1 MAILK
6 QGILGGISGRV
17 GNVVGSS
24 WKGIPVLKTRPL
36 SVANPRTN
44 AQVEQRD
51 KMSTMVKIGS
61 EALNGFV
68 RPLWDRFASQMSG
81 YNAFISANIQSLNAS
96 AEIVPATFRASRG
109 RMLATPIS
117 YAATDSKGLELD
129 INWDNNILDSFQAST
144 DIPYILVVS
153 ASGDVKVA
161 NNAVGTRA
169 NTTAVLESL
178 PGKTVVAGD
187 IVFLSFRRVDG
198 TVVSNSSFAIVTV
211 E

>member
-81 YNAFISANIQSLNAS
+81 YNAFISANIQSLNS
-96 AEIVPATFRASRG
+96 SSEIEPDTFRASRG
-109 RMLATPIS
+109 RMLATPILGAEIS
-117 YAATDSKGLELD
+117 NLGADLVVDWSAD
-129 INWDNNILDSFQAST
+129 ILDSFQSAT
-144 DIPYILVVS
+144 DVPYVLAVS

-161 NNAVGTRA
+161 AAGKTSRA
-169 NTTAVLESL
+169 STMASFSTL
-178 PGKTVVAGD
+178 PGKTLATGD
-187 IVFLSFRRVDG
+187 ILFLSFRRVDG
-198 TVVSNSSFAIVTV
+198 TVVSNSSYTIVIL
-211 E
+211 